1 MVLGI
6 IAAAL
11 SYTGI
16 PAIILGAIALSKS
29 NKYLAVYGQTNGKIK
44 AGRITGRIGLIA
56 GIVFTAIWTLY
67 ILVFLLMFLG
77 AITYFAGFQVDHSAV
92 EFSLM
97 IRNFGNFIF

>member
-56 GIVFTAIWTLY
+56 GIVYTVIWLLY
-67 ILVFLLMFLG
+67 IFVLVISVLG
-77 AITYFAGFQVDHSAV
+77 IVTYFNSQSKDILDFYSD
-92 EFSLM
+92 LI
-97 IRNFGNFIF
+97 IRCGGIF